1 MGLLEQSYEVP
12 SGGES
17 RFMRFEPGENRFRIL
32 DTPNVGYQYF
42 EDKKCIKVIEKNK
55 AADGVQDLKHFWDV
69 PVWANG
75 KVMILTITQ
84 KTIQIALASL
94 DDSDEWGNMNEYDVI
109 VTKSGQSLDT
119 KYQTTP
125 CPKSATSKAAK
136 DAYADFGKEYDW
148 KNVFGEKK
156 EAEDEKKDDADDDL
170 PF

>member
-32 DTPNVGYQYF
+32 DTPNMGYQYF
-42 EDKKCIKVIEKNK
+42 EDNKCIKVAEKNK
-55 AADGVQDLKHFWDV
+55 AADGIDDLKHFWDV

-84 KTIQIALASL
+84 KTIQNALASL
-94 DDSDEWGNMNEYDVI
+94 DASAEWSNLNEYDVI

-125 CPKSATSKAAK
+125 CPKTATPKEAK
-136 DAYADFGKEYDW
+136 DAYADFGKDYKW
-148 KNVFGEKK
+148 KDVFG
-156 EAEDEKKDDADDDL
+156 ADEKKDDADDDL

>member
-17 RFMRFEPGENRFRIL
+17 RFMRLDAGENRIRIL
-32 DTPNVGYQYF
+32 DKPNMGYQYF
-42 EDKKCIKVIEKNK
+42 EENKCIKVAEKNQ
-55 AADGVQDLKHFWDV
+55 AADGTENLKHFWDV

-84 KTIQIALASL
+84 KTIQNALASL
-94 DDSDEWGNMNEYDVI
+94 DSSEEWSNLNEYDVI
-109 VTKSGQSLDT
+109 ITKSGQSLDT

-125 CPKSATSKAAK
+125 CPKAPVKKEAT
-136 DAYADFGKEYDW
+136 DAYADFGKDYDW
-148 KNVFGEKK
+148 KDVFGGNGEKS
-156 EAEDEKKDDADDDL
+156 DDTDDDL

>member
-32 DTPNVGYQYF
+32 DTPNMGYQYF
-42 EDKKCIKVIEKNK
+42 EDNKCIKVAEKNQ
-55 AADGVQDLKHFWDV
+55 AADGTEDLKHFWDV
-69 PVWANG
+69 PVLSNG
-75 KVMILTITQ
+75 RIMILTITQ
-84 KTIQIALASL
+84 KTIQNALASL
-94 DDSDEWGNMNEYDVI
+94 DASKEWGNLNDYDVI

-125 CPKSATSKAAK
+125 CPKAPISKEEK
-136 DAYADFGKEYDW
+136 DAYADFGKDYDW
-148 KNVFGEKK
+148 KDVFGGNGEKS
-156 EAEDEKKDDADDDL
+156 DDSDDDL

>member
-17 RFMRFEPGENRFRIL
+17 RFMRLDAGENRIRIL
-32 DTPNVGYQYF
+32 DKPNMGYQYF
-42 EDKKCIKVIEKNK
+42 EDNKCIKVAEKNQ
-55 AADGVQDLKHFWDV
+55 AADGVEDLKHFWDV

-84 KTIQIALASL
+84 KTIQNALASL
-94 DDSDEWGNMNEYDVI
+94 DSSAEWANLNEYDVI
-109 VTKSGQSLDT
+109 ITKSGQSLET

-125 CPKSATSKAAK
+125 CPKAAVKKEAK
-136 DAYADFGKEYDW
+136 DAYAELCLDYKW
-148 KNVFGEKK
+148 KDVFSSTET
-156 EAEDEKKDDADDDL
+156 ATEDKQDDL

>member
-17 RFMRFEPGENRFRIL
+17 RFMRLDAGENRIRIL
-32 DTPNVGYQYF
+32 DKPNMGYQYF
-42 EDKKCIKVIEKNK
+42 EENKCIKVTEKNQ
-55 AADGVQDLKHFWDV
+55 AADGTENLKHFWDV

-84 KTIQIALASL
+84 KTIQNALASL
-94 DDSDEWGNMNEYDVI
+94 DSSEEWSNLNEYDVI
-109 VTKSGQSLDT
+109 ITKSGQSLDT

-125 CPKSATSKAAK
+125 CPKAPVKKEAT
-136 DAYADFGKEYDW
+136 DAYADFGKDYDW
-148 KNVFGEKK
+148 KDVFGGNGEKS
-156 EAEDEKKDDADDDL
+156 DDADDDL

>member
-1 MGLLEQSYEVP
+1 M
-12 SGGES
+12 
-17 RFMRFEPGENRFRIL
+17 
-32 DTPNVGYQYF
+32 GYQYF
-42 EDKKCIKVIEKNK
+42 EDNKCIKVTEKNQ
-55 AADGVQDLKHFWDV
+55 AADGTNDLKHFWDV

-94 DDSDEWGNMNEYDVI
+94 DESDEWGNMNEYDVI

-136 DAYADFGKEYDW
+136 DAYADFCKDYDW
-148 KNVFGEKK
+148 KDVFGGNGEKS
-156 EAEDEKKDDADDDL
+156 DDSDDDL